1 MVDALTASLV
11 GSGSTVVHE
20 AVRPILREGSFVDCK
35 MGSGKIIENEG
46 LLALLPHREGMLL
59 LSRIV
64 DYDLDSHTIRAEYDI
79 TRDCLFYDPALDGIP
94 AWISF
99 ECMAQ
104 SAAAIT
110 GLENRRP
117 GLGLILSVSCMEI
130 QQPVLRAGSTVSIA
144 VAEDVRMES
153 VYTYTAEALLGV
165 GPVARSRLTVYA
177 TKDESVFEGQVF
189 HGN

>member
-1 MVDALTASLV
+1 MSL
-11 GSGSTVVHE
+11 
-20 AVRPILREGSFVDCK
+20 
-35 MGSGKIIENEG
+35 GKIIEKEG

-64 DYDLDSHTIRAEYDI
+64 DYDSERHTIEAEYDI

-104 SAAAIT
+104 GAAAII
-110 GLENRRP
+110 GLENKKTTP
-117 GLGLILSVSCMEI
+117 GLILSVSCMEI

-144 VAEDVRMES
+144 VTEDVKMDS
-153 VYTYTAEALLGV
+153 VCTYTAEVSQGNVPAAKV
-165 GPVARSRLTVYA
+165 KLTLYA
-177 TKDESVFEGQVF
+177 AKDVSVFER
-189 HGN
+189 GNYEIL